1 MQTCTTIAAL
11 RAAVSSQRTAGHSIA
26 FVPTMG
32 NLHAGH
38 LKLVQRAREVS
49 ECVVTS
55 IFVNPLQ
62 FGPQEDLANYP
73 RTLQADQTSL
83 AAEGV
88 ALLFTPTVGEIYPQ
102 GQENQT
108 VVNVPDLAGTLCGAH
123 RPGHFTGVTTVVSK
137 LFNIV
142 APDYALFG
150 EKDYQQLT
158 IIRRMSEDL
167 SYPIKIIGV
176 PTARAKDGLA
186 LSSRNSYLSSAQRK
200 TAPRLRELLLE
211 LRNRLAQQLDTIAAL
226 ESDGEAMLAHA
237 GFEPDYVAV
246 RDAKTLGA
254 VNEESREAVILVAAR
269 LGKTRLIDNVTVILT

>member
-1 MQTCTTIAAL
+1 MQTCTTIAEL
-11 RAAVSSQRTAGHSIA
+11 RAAVSLQRKAGHSIA

-38 LKLVQRAREVS
+38 LNLVRRARAVS
-49 ECVVTS
+49 ECVVAS

-73 RTLQADQTSL
+73 RTLQADQASL

-102 GQENQT
+102 GQESQT
-108 VVNVPDLAGTLCGAH
+108 IVNVPDLANTLCGAH
-123 RPGHFTGVTTVVSK
+123 RPGHFSGVTTVVSK

-176 PTARAKDGLA
+176 PTARSKDGLA

-200 TAPRLRELLLE
+200 TAPRLRKVLLE
-211 LRNRLAQQLDTIAAL
+211 LKDKLAQQLDTIAAL
-226 ESDGEAMLAHA
+226 ESDGEAMLTRV

-246 RDAKTLGA
+246 RDANTLEA
-254 VNEESREAVILVAAR
+254 VNEKSREAVILVAAR
-269 LGKTRLIDNVTVILT
+269 LGKTRLIDNVTVMLT